1 MNILHLSDTQLSGSC
16 QRISALLTKYGG
28 VESKHY
34 VWRTRVGFREF
45 PVDLCPM
52 NTSLEEMRYLIYEW
66 ADVINYH
73 NRWKRQEIFQALGT
87 PPPDT
92 PSVIQMHSPRES
104 ENFKEE
110 LASGI
115 PIAVVAQYQVRQWD
129 ELRYIVPNV
138 VDIRDPL
145 YISDRPPY
153 MTTLSPVVSYAPSNT
168 NSRGW
173 DDKSYGSVNPVL
185 KRMRLKGE
193 IYYDLIQQK
202 PFLDTMALKHRA
214 DIGIDEI
221 VSGSYHLSALE
232 YLALGVPCFCN
243 VDDKTEKVLKDL
255 TGCTTMPFLKANK
268 YSFERELRRI
278 IKGQLWCVL
287 GLDARD
293 WMAKYWNPEVLCEHY
308 LKMYHSL
315 V

>member
-1 MNILHLSDTQLSGSC
+1 MRVLHLSDTQLSGSP
-16 QRISALLTKYGG
+16 QRISALLAKYAG

-34 VWRTRVGFREF
+34 VWKTKFGFREF
-45 PVDLCPM
+45 PVDLCPL
-52 NTSLEEMRYLIYEW
+52 NTSLEQIRHLIYEW
-66 ADVINYH
+66 ADIIHYH

-87 PPPDT
+87 PPPDA

-104 ENFKEE
+104 ENFKGE

-115 PIAVVAQYQVRQWD
+115 PIAVVAQYQVRQWP
-129 ELRYIVPNV
+129 ELKYIVPNV

-145 YISDRPPY
+145 YMDDRPPY
-153 MTTLSPVVSYAPSNT
+153 MSTLLPVVSYAPSNT

-173 DDKSYGSVNPVL
+173 DDKGYGVVAPIV

-202 PFLDTMALKHRA
+202 PFLDAMALKHRA
-214 DIGIDEI
+214 DIGIDDI
-221 VSGSYHLSALE
+221 VTGSYHLSALE
-232 YLALGVPCFCN
+232 YLALKVPCFCN

-255 TGCTTMPFLKANK
+255 TGCTTMPFIKANK
-268 YSFERELRRI
+268 DGFERELRRI
-278 IKGQLWCVL
+278 IKGQLWGYL

-293 WMAKYWNPEVLCEHY
+293 WMVRYWNPEALSEHY
-308 LKMYHSL
+308 LRMYKSL
-315 V
+315 